1 MAASLEATFL
11 MGAVGALAPEIVR
24 LYNIRQQPEGAFST
38 YYLLISAAFAALGGI
53 LAVILPAPNLLG
65 AFHAGV
71 TTPVLINAALRQGM
85 RASTAQLRGSRPAA
99 RPDGWLSR
107 FVSGL

>member
-1 MAASLEATFL
+1 

-24 LYNIRQQPEGAFST
+24 LYNIRQQQPEGSFST
-38 YYLLISAAFAALGGI
+38 YYLFISAAFAALGGI

-85 RASTAQLRGSRPAA
+85 RSSTAQFRGSRPAA
-99 RPDGWLSR
+99 APDGSLRR